1 MENLETQNPSRRK
14 FLNISLIAGTLIGL
28 IASFG
33 QFILIILRFLHPKER
48 SGDWAFVST
57 LKRFTAKKQSK
68 VKKEDTQRL
77 VAEVKDFKTKN
88 SIQYK
93 TPDGQ
98 SVVISRIGNSGTVKD
113 FIALSSVC
121 PHLGCKVFWESNTK
135 SFFCPCHNG
144 RFDSVGK
151 PTEGPPAK
159 ANQELIRFPLKIE
172 NGLLYIK
179 ISTESL
185 IRFSDLRRNH
195 HKYCSEN
202 GEKTA

>member
-1 MENLETQNPSRRK
+1 MENPGTQNPSRRR
-14 FLNISLIAGTLIGL
+14 FLNISLAAGILIGL

-33 QFILIILRFLHPKER
+33 QFVLIILRFLHPKEK
-48 SGDWAFVST
+48 SGTWAFVST
-57 LKRFTAKKQSK
+57 LKRLTSRNQT
-68 VKKEDTQRL
+68 KKEESDHRM
-77 VAEVKDFKTKN
+77 VAEVKEFENKN
-88 SIQYK
+88 SMQYK

-159 ANQELIRFPLKIE
+159 ANQELIRFPLKVE

-185 IRFSDLRRNH
+185 IRFSHLRQNH
-195 HKYCSEN
+195 HKFCSEKREN
-202 GEKTA
+202 VA